1 MHVRS
6 WTYRSKDFVF
16 QNMPVFGQD
25 SKHKELTGFKMHWLL
40 LRALVVFLA
49 IGSGAGI
56 AIGNKR

>member
-1 MHVRS
+1 
-6 WTYRSKDFVF
+6 
-16 QNMPVFGQD
+16 MPVFGQD